1 MIVVTTPTGNIG
13 KQVLADLLD
22 NGESVRVIVRDASR
36 LPAGIAERVEVIEGS
51 HGDLSVVNEAFKGA
65 DTVFW
70 LVPPDMQATDVTA
83 AYVDF
88 TQPACE
94 AFKSQGVKR
103 VVGVSALGRGWSKPA
118 GLVSASLAMDD
129 LIASS
134 GVSYRALTN
143 PSFMENLI
151 NQARAIKAQS
161 MFFSPLVGD
170 RRFPTCATRD
180 IARSATKLLL
190 DTSWSGVGHLAVLGP
205 EDISFNEMAQVLSGV
220 LGKPVHFQQIP
231 MEAFKQR
238 LAGFGT
244 SDAMSQAYVEMMTAK
259 NEGMDN
265 AEPRTSE
272 NTTPTSFRQWAEE
285 VLKPAVLS

>member
-94 AFKSQGVKR
+94 AFKSQGVE
-103 VVGVSALGRGWSKPA
+103 AGR
-118 GLVSASLAMDD
+118 
-129 LIASS
+129 
-134 GVSYRALTN
+134 
-143 PSFMENLI
+143 
-151 NQARAIKAQS
+151 
-161 MFFSPLVGD
+161 
-170 RRFPTCATRD
+170 RRFRARQGVVETR
-180 IARSATKLLL
+180 R
-190 DTSWSGVGHLAVLGP
+190 V
-205 EDISFNEMAQVLSGV
+205 
-220 LGKPVHFQQIP
+220 
-231 MEAFKQR
+231 
-238 LAGFGT
+238 GFGVA
-244 SDAMSQAYVEMMTAK
+244 SH
-259 NEGMDN
+259 G
-265 AEPRTSE
+265 
-272 NTTPTSFRQWAEE
+272 
-285 VLKPAVLS
+285 